1 MASKVDTHFEE
12 YREQTRIKHE
22 ILTKYLKPYFTIRA
36 TGEHKNLVYIDG
48 FAGCGEYQSESGP
61 QAGSPL
67 RALAT
72 FETMNAK
79 GKDVGARITPIFI
92 EIDDDFFPQLK
103 AAVEKYDA
111 KAKGL
116 REPVLIHGTFEAEV
130 EQLLAGLKSKGS
142 SLAPSF
148 LFADPCGVQGL
159 SFGIL
164 KRYLSEAQG
173 EALLFFNYDGVTRI
187 AGLGFKPG
195 GTLSQL
201 VGGDERAMDLVARL
215 EGKSPKEKEEIIV
228 GFYKDA
234 FDADVSDLFCTAFRV
249 EYEDKRATSHYL
261 IHLSRNA
268 MGFRLMKEIMWP
280 LGETAEGKGALA
292 LEQASILGSRP
303 LFNPEWDDVKTS
315 ILDELKGA
323 RGPLRAKYFYIT
335 LSERRDNVLCR
346 PAYKKALLE
355 LESANKIIVLDKD
368 GNATTA
374 TTRRKYKGEPTL
386 SEECL
391 VRLVP

>member
-36 TGEHKNLVYIDG
+36 SGEHKNLVYIDG
-48 FAGCGEYQSESGP
+48 FAGCGEYQSEAGP
-61 QAGSPL
+61 QQGSPL

-79 GKDVGARITPIFI
+79 GKDIGGKITAIFI
-92 EIDDDFFPQLK
+92 EIDDDYFPQLE
-103 AAVEKYDA
+103 AAVDKYDA

-159 SFGIL
+159 SFTTL
-164 KRYLSEAQG
+164 KRYLIEAHG

-201 VGGDERAMDLVARL
+201 VGGDERAKELVARL
-215 EGKSPKEKEEIIV
+215 EGKSPKEKEEIIIA
-228 GFYKDA
+228 FYKDA
-234 FDADVSDLFCTAFRV
+234 FQTDVPDLFCTAFRV

-292 LEQASILGSRP
+292 LEQASIAEVDRCSRP
-303 LFNPEWDDVKTS
+303 S
-315 ILDELKGA
+315 GI
-323 RGPLRAKYFYIT
+323 R
-335 LSERRDNVLCR
+335 
-346 PAYKKALLE
+346 
-355 LESANKIIVLDKD
+355 
-368 GNATTA
+368 
-374 TTRRKYKGEPTL
+374 
-386 SEECL
+386 
-391 VRLVP
+391 